1 MTQTSASLYSRLRRW
16 LAPLALLAAATL
28 QPAIAQQQP
37 QFQAINPPIAT
48 DSGTKIEVIEFFS
61 YGCPHCADFNPLIHA
76 WASRLGPDVAFKK
89 VPITFGRPAWT
100 NVAKMYYAL
109 ETTGDL
115 AKLDEA
121 VFKAIHDQRVN
132 LFDPRTAEEWVGKQG
147 ADGKKFAEA
156 FASFGVNSKM
166 SRADQIAR
174 AYKVDGVPMVVVD
187 GRYVVKGEA
196 FKDVL
201 RNADLLIEKIRAE
214 RAGKKK

>member
-1 MTQTSASLYSRLRRW
+1 MTQMLSLRRW
-16 LAPLALLAAATL
+16 LAPLMLLLGMAL
-28 QPAIAQQQP
+28 QPALAQQAP
-37 QFQAINPPIAT
+37 QFQPINPPIQT
-48 DSGTKIEVIEFFS
+48 DAGGKIEVIEFFS

-76 WASRLGPDVAFKK
+76 WSARLGADVAFKK

-100 NVAKMYYAL
+100 NVAKLYYAL

-115 AKLDEA
+115 AKLDDV
-121 VFKAIHDQRVN
+121 VFKAIHEQRVN
-132 LFDPRTAEEWVGKQG
+132 LFDPRTAEEWVAKQG

-166 SRADQIAR
+166 SRAEQIAR

-187 GRYVVKGEA
+187 GRYVVKGES

-201 RNADLLIEKIRAE
+201 NNADLLIEKVRAE
-214 RAGKKK
+214 KGGKKK

>member
-1 MTQTSASLYSRLRRW
+1 MTPSRLTSLLRRW
-16 LAPLALLAAATL
+16 LAPLALLAAAAL
-28 QPAIAQQQP
+28 QPAMAQ

-48 DSGTKIEVIEFFS
+48 DSGSRIEVIEFFS

-76 WASRLGPDVAFKK
+76 WAARLGPDVAFKR

-100 NVAKMYYAL
+100 NVAKLFYAL

-115 AKLDEA
+115 EKLDDK
-121 VFKAIHDQRVN
+121 VFKAIHEQRVN

-147 ADGKKFAEA
+147 ADSKKFAES

-166 SRADQIAR
+166 SRAEQIAR
-174 AYKVDGVPMVVVD
+174 AYKVEGVPMVVVD
-187 GRYVVKGEA
+187 GRFVVKGDT

-201 RNADLLIEKIRAE
+201 QNADLLVEKVRAE
-214 RAGKKK
+214 RGGKKK